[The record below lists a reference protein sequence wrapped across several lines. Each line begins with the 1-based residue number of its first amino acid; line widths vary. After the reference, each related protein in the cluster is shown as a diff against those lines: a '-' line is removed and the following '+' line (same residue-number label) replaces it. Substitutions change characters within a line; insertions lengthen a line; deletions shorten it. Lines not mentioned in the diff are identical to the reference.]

1 MRCSTLDKAND
12 VCKHMYIACIYVL
25 NLCMLNMIP
34 LNDESDHAVCGGE
47 WRCSTLDKPLI
58 LDPAQTPNS
67 TLNSIIKPV
76 LIYRWSMVIK
86 KKHFYVDKFW
96 PFLCYLVITDMET

>member
-1 MRCSTLDKAND
+1 
-12 VCKHMYIACIYVL
+12 
-25 NLCMLNMIP
+25 MLNMIP

-76 LIYRWSMVIK
+76 LIYRWSMEK
-86 KKHFYVDKFW
+86 KTHFYVDKFW
-96 PFLCYLVITDMET
+96 PFLCFLVITDMET

>member
-1 MRCSTLDKAND
+1 
-12 VCKHMYIACIYVL
+12 
-25 NLCMLNMIP
+25 MLNMIP
-34 LNDESDHAVCGGE
+34 LNDESDHAVCGVE

-76 LIYRWSMVIK
+76 FDI
-86 KKHFYVDKFW
+86 
-96 PFLCYLVITDMET
+96 

>member
-1 MRCSTLDKAND
+1 
-12 VCKHMYIACIYVL
+12 
-25 NLCMLNMIP
+25 MLNMIP
-34 LNDESDHAVCGGE
+34 LNDESDHAVCGVE

-76 LIYRWSMVIK
+76 FIYRWSMVI

-96 PFLCYLVITDMET
+96 PFLSYLVITDMET